1 MLPVSRRA
9 PAGLAANAPASGAVF
24 IFLRSRS
31 TSRSPDICFVMD
43 FPFRGVVRSQ
53 VRQNLLLAMLAHPA
67 KALAQLRCEK
77 SRLLEGGEVV
87 ALL

>member
-1 MLPVSRRA
+1 
-9 PAGLAANAPASGAVF
+9 
-24 IFLRSRS
+24 
-31 TSRSPDICFVMD
+31 MD